1 MTAVAEPRLTARQWA
16 AIMRAPLKDRS
27 YQLTKAGS
35 SVTAFLAFKQL
46 SRRSERTLDSIERTL
61 ARLVTLHPE
70 KTMGDYAS
78 EDILDFLIAFNPASR
93 PKHRSH
99 LAEWFRWA
107 VAWEHIPKDPMLRI
121 PEIRRDPATVP
132 LIFDEREQELLC
144 ALPELHDR
152 ALMLI
157 LLGSGIRDGEARAL
171 TFGDVDLDGR
181 RLKVRGKG
189 HRQRIVPIPPRVA
202 HALAD
207 LQILEGL
214 NPGDYLWY
222 RRRGNANWQG
232 PTLRDRQI
240 AYSGFH
246 AWWVRCLNEAGVTL
260 RKPHMTRHTFA
271 TWYLRAGGKIER
283 LSRILGHSSI
293 AVTSSHY
300 AHLTVDDLAED
311 ADRVMVARG
320 WGEE

>member
-1 MTAVAEPRLTARQWA
+1 MTATAEPRLTARQWA
-16 AIMRAPLKDRS
+16 AIMREPLKDRS
-27 YQLTKAGS
+27 YQLTEAGS

-70 KTMGDYAS
+70 KTMGDFAS
-78 EDILDFLIAFNPASR
+78 EDILDFLAAFNPPSR

-107 VAWEHIPKDPMLRI
+107 VAWEHITRDPMLRI
-121 PEIRRDPATVP
+121 PEIPHEPAP
-132 LIFDEREQELLC
+132 DIDLFDEREQELLC
-144 ALPELHDR
+144 ALPELRDR
-152 ALMLI
+152 ALMLL
-157 LLGSGIRDGEARAL
+157 LLGTGIRDGEARQVRMR
-171 TFGDVDLDGR
+171 DIDLGER

-189 HRQRIVPIPPRVA
+189 RRQRIVPLPPRVT

-207 LQILEGL
+207 LQILEGIDA
-214 NPGDYLWY
+214 GDYLWY
-222 RRRGNANWQG
+222 RRRGNAGWQG
-232 PTLRDRQI
+232 PILREKPI
-240 AYSGFH
+240 VYSGFH
-246 AWWVRCLNEAGVTL
+246 AWWTRCLDEAGVRF
-260 RKPHMTRHTFA
+260 RKPHTTRHTFA

-283 LSRILGHSSI
+283 LSRILGHASI

-300 AHLTVDDLAED
+300 AHLNVDDLAED

-320 WGEE
+320 WGGE